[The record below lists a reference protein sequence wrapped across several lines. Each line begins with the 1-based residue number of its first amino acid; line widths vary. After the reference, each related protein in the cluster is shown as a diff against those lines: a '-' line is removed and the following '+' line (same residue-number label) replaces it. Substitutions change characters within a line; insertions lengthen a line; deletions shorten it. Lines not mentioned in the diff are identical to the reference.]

1 MKNLRILYLEDS
13 EQDAELTG
21 RVLKNAGIDFSLK
34 LVDTQD
40 EYTQALRE
48 YGPDLILADHSLFQ
62 FNSSEALKL
71 FQQTNLKIPFI
82 LVTGTV
88 SEEFA
93 VNILKQGAD
102 DYLLK
107 SNLVRLPSAVLNNL
121 EKYRLERE
129 RQQYLENIITNE
141 GLMKEAEQVAHFG
154 SWETDAIT
162 GEVKWSDEIFR
173 LYGYEPGEI
182 TPGHDIILHHI
193 HAGDRLSYQH
203 AIFSGLQDQDSYASE
218 LRIIDKNGINKFVYF
233 KLVVKRNNKGQ
244 LLRLIGFMQDITERK
259 RSEESIRKSNE
270 RYEFVN
276 KATLDVIWEWDF
288 YTGVGL
294 WGEGIMTNFGY
305 GKEKLQYDES
315 WQDEYIHPD
324 DKEKVRQ
331 KIESHLKNRLQNWQ
345 DEYRFRRADGTYRLV
360 YDRGFIL
367 FDKENKPYRMIGA
380 MTDMTEKRRMEKELA
395 EHELYEQKL
404 ITEVTI
410 EAQEKQRNELG
421 RELHDNI
428 NQVLSMVK
436 MFLTMGLEKEDKREE
451 LLQKSLGNLN
461 QAIEDIR
468 KLSKSLV
475 APSLGDLGLGDAL
488 IYLITEMNLSKEL
501 KIEFN
506 NEISDPQRI
515 DKNMELMIYRI
526 AQEQLNNIRKYAK
539 AKTAV
544 ITIKTSEANLFFSI
558 ADDGVGFDTTQKAN
572 GIGLKNIRSRVDFY
586 SGTMNVISAP
596 GKGCVISINLPL
608 QIKM

>member
-1 MKNLRILYLEDS
+1 MNNLRILYLEDS
-13 EQDAELTG
+13 VQDAELTG
-21 RVLKNAGIDFSLK
+21 RVLKNAGIEFSLK
-34 LVDTQD
+34 LVDTQE

-71 FQQTNLKIPFI
+71 FQETNLKIPFI

-107 SNLVRLPSAVLNNL
+107 SNLVRLPNAVLNNL

-129 RQQYLENIITNE
+129 RQLYLDNIITRE
-141 GLMKEAEQVAHFG
+141 GLMKEAEQLAHFG
-154 SWETDAIT
+154 SWEADAIT
-162 GEVKWSDEIFR
+162 GEVKWSDEVFR
-173 LYGYEPGEI
+173 IYGYTPGEI

-193 HAGDRLSYQH
+193 HQADRPIYQH
-203 AIFSGLQDQDSYASE
+203 AIFSGLPDQDSYASE
-218 LRIIDKNGINKFVYF
+218 VRIIDKNGINKFIYF
-233 KLVVKRNNKGQ
+233 KLVVKRNNRGQ
-244 LLRLIGFMQDITERK
+244 LSRLIGFMQDITERK
-259 RSEESIRKSNE
+259 LAEESIRKSNE
-270 RYEFVN
+270 RYQFVN

-288 YTGVGL
+288 YTGAGL
-294 WGEGIMTNFGY
+294 WGEGLVTMFGY
-305 GKEKLQYDES
+305 TKDKLKYDES
-315 WQDEYIHPD
+315 WQAEYIHPED
-324 DKEKVRQ
+324 RERVSKNIEYHLENKV
-331 KIESHLKNRLQNWQ
+331 QNWQ
-345 DEYRFRRADGTYRLV
+345 DEYRFRSADGSYRYV

-380 MTDMTEKRRMEKELA
+380 MTDMTEKRRLEKEVA
-395 EHELYEQKL
+395 EHELYQQKL

-436 MFLTMGLEKEDKREE
+436 MFLSMALEKDEKREE
-451 LLQKSLGNLN
+451 LLKRSLGNLN

-475 APSLGDLGLGDAL
+475 APSLGDLGLEDAL
-488 IYLITEMNLSKEL
+488 LYLIEEMNLTKKPE
-501 KIEFN
+501 IEFIS
-506 NEISDPQRI
+506 EIRDPKKI
-515 DKNMELMIYRI
+515 DKNMELMLYRI

-539 AKTAV
+539 AKKAI
-544 ITIKTSEANLFFSI
+544 ITLKTSEDNLFFSI
-558 ADDGVGFDTTQKAN
+558 ADDGVGFDPAKNAN

-586 SGTMNVISAP
+586 SGTVNILSAP

-608 QIKM
+608 KQ